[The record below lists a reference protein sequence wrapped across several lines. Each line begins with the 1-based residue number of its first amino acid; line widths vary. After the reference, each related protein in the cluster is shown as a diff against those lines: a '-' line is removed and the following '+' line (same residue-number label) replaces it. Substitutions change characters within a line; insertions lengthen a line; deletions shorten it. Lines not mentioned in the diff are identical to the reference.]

1 MNFENLKKIICLDT
15 ETTGLDIEEGHRVVE
30 IGAVLLHG
38 RTKTNEEFHTFL
50 NPERKMG
57 EGAKNIT
64 GYTDDMLIEQP
75 FFRDIA
81 EDFLTFISGSKLVM
95 HNAPFDV
102 GHLNNELKIASS
114 SLPLIED
121 VVDEIV
127 DTVIL
132 SREVFGHRMTL
143 DGLMKKFDINDY
155 DRAQHGG
162 LKDAN
167 ILADAYGFLTGG
179 QSNID
184 FSADNKDTRDQKS
197 DGASSSTYTNPNNIK
212 LKKILTS
219 KEEEQIHIKRLQQ
232 MEESSGVKPIGF
244 ENEDY

>member
-1 MNFENLKKIICLDT
+1 MNYENLKKIICLDT
-15 ETTGLDIEEGHRVVE
+15 ETTGLDVEEGHRVVE
-30 IGAVLLHG
+30 IGAVVLYG
-38 RTKTNEEFHTFL
+38 RTKTNEEFHTYL

-64 GYTDDMLIEQP
+64 GYSDDMFIEQP

-102 GHLNNELKIASS
+102 GHLNNELRIASS
-114 SLPLIED
+114 SFPLIED
-121 VVDEIV
+121 VVEDIL

-143 DGLMKKFDINDY
+143 DGLMKKFDINSY

-167 ILADAYGFLTGG
+167 ILADVYGFLTGG
-179 QSNID
+179 QLNID
-184 FSADNKDTRDQKS
+184 FSSNNKNNNYEKS
-197 DGASSSTYTNPNNIK
+197 DETSSGTFSNPNNIQ
-212 LKKILTS
+212 LKKISIS

-232 MEESSGVKPIGF
+232 MEESSGVKPLGL
-244 ENEDY
+244 DK

>member
-143 DGLMKKFDINDY
+143 DGLMKKFDIIIFIKAKKQIRLRRFISKGGDKKFFEILNDKQY
-155 DRAQHGG
+155 
-162 LKDAN
+162 
-167 ILADAYGFLTGG
+167 
-179 QSNID
+179 
-184 FSADNKDTRDQKS
+184 S
-197 DGASSSTYTNPNNIK
+197 D
-212 LKKILTS
+212 LKKSNNCDFVVVNEKNLKIL
-219 KEEEQIHIKRLQQ
+219 KKNLLDIFKKYE
-232 MEESSGVKPIGF
+232 
-244 ENEDY
+244 